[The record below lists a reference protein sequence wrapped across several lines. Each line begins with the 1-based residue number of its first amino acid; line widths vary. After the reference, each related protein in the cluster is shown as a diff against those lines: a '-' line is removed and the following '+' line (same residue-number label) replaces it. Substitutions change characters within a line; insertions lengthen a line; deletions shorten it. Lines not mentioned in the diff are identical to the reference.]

1 MKRDTGFKIIVST
14 ILIYSIL
21 LMIGSYEYIGQEN
34 FNGGIIMGPINRIP
48 ILANLLCLTSFAI
61 GAYLVKNGD

>member
-1 MKRDTGFKIIVST
+1 MKKDTGFKIIVST

-21 LMIGSYEYIGQEN
+21 LMLGSYEYIGQEN
-34 FNGGIIMGPINRIP
+34 FNEGIFIGVIRRLPIIVNV
-48 ILANLLCLTSFAI
+48 LCLTSFAI

>member
-1 MKRDTGFKIIVST
+1 MKKDTGFKIIVST

-21 LMIGSYEYIGQEN
+21 LMLGSYEYIRQEN
-34 FNGGIIMGPINRIP
+34 FNEGVIIGVMRRLPIIVNF
-48 ILANLLCLTSFAI
+48 LCLTSFAI